1 MCVFRQLLFPL
12 CSRTTTQGP
21 LLNLSRWCPR
31 TFFKVRHLPH
41 GVDNASL
48 KQAFEGAGLTV
59 KNARVLAFPR
69 RDGRFISRGYGWVAL
84 EHESEMKKGMR
95 LDGMKINDVRIS
107 PLITSQVW
115 GLLAFCPDTPL
126 CFLDGRSLSGSNR

>member
-1 MCVFRQLLFPL
+1 MCGSPPLLFPL
-12 CSRTTTQGP
+12 RSRTATPGS
-21 LLNLSRWCPR
+21 LLNLSRGFPR
-31 TFFKVRHLPH
+31 AFIKVRHLPH
-41 GVDNASL
+41 GVDSASL

-107 PLITSQVW
+107 PLFTSQAW
-115 GLLAFCPDTPL
+115 GLFAFCAL
-126 CFLDGRSLSGSNR
+126 RLLVS